1 MTPLQAFLE
10 FSLVGITSG
19 GIYTLVGLGFV
30 LIFKAS
36 GVFNFAMGEMMMFG
50 AYSFYTF
57 AVVLNLHW
65 AIALALA
72 IALSCGLAWIIE
84 RAVLRPMLGQPVIA
98 LVMVTFGIGFVLRGM
113 ASMAFGTEAYQLPE
127 LLARDPFVIAG
138 IFLPGKAGR
147 GFLLSVAICIA
158 LILFFRY
165 SRIGIALR
173 ATAADQITAYSMGID
188 VRRVFGLAWMAAATA
203 GTLAGVI
210 AASVAS
216 LTPELGAIAL
226 NVMAVVILGGMNS
239 IGGVLLAGPIIGW
252 LESMTGYY
260 LGGPFRDITPYVA
273 VLIMLMIRPHG
284 LFGTQP
290 VERI

>member
-1 MTPLQAFLE
+1 MSPLQLFLE
-10 FSLVGITSG
+10 YSLVGIASG
-19 GIYTLVGLGFV
+19 GIYTLVALGFI

-72 IALSCGLAWIIE
+72 IAITCLLAWIIE
-84 RAVLRPMLGQPVIA
+84 RVVLRPMLGQPVIA
-98 LVMVTFGIGFVLRGM
+98 LVMVTFGIGFVLRGI
-113 ASMAFGTEAYQLPE
+113 ASLVYGTDAYQLPE
-127 LLARDPFVIAG
+127 ILARDPFVIAG
-138 IFLPGKAGR
+138 IFLPGKSGR
-147 GFLLSVAICIA
+147 GFLLSIVICIA
-158 LILFFRY
+158 LILFFRF
-165 SRIGIALR
+165 SRVGIALR

-188 VRRVFGLAWMAAATA
+188 VRRVFGLAWMAAAAA

-216 LTPELGAIAL
+216 LTPELGGIAL

-239 IGGVLLAGPIIGW
+239 VGGVVLAGPLIGW
-252 LESMTGYY
+252 LESMTGFY
-260 LGGPFRDITPYVA
+260 LGGAYRDITPYAA
-273 VLIMLMIRPHG
+273 VLIMLMFRPHG
-284 LFGTQP
+284 LFGTKP